1 MRDVQV
7 IIDENYL
14 NYHFFTMFYD
24 EKAFSMTEQLLKFI
38 PDSFLGAGAAIQMYG
53 DCFCPNFNNTK
64 AKKLIY
70 SADLTKITSRK
81 DILQI
86 VEFLKYF

>member
-1 MRDVQV
+1 
-7 IIDENYL
+7 
-14 NYHFFTMFYD
+14 
-24 EKAFSMTEQLLKFI
+24 
-38 PDSFLGAGAAIQMYG
+38 MYG
-53 DCFCPNFNNTK
+53 DYFCPNFNNTK